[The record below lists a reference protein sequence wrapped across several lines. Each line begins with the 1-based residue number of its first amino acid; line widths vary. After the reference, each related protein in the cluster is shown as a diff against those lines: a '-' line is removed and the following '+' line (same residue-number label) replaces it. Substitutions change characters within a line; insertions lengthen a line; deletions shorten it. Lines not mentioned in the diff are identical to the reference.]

1 MVLLMVVHLRE
12 CGADE
17 DTGAYHLKT
26 KIKYAR
32 VPEVVEH
39 ATMCCTSQEV
49 AFVVVIWSDK
59 GDKNSFQKS

>member
-1 MVLLMVVHLRE
+1 MVVHLRV

-17 DTGAYHLKT
+17 DTGAYTLK

-49 AFVVVIWSDK
+49 AFVVVIWCDK